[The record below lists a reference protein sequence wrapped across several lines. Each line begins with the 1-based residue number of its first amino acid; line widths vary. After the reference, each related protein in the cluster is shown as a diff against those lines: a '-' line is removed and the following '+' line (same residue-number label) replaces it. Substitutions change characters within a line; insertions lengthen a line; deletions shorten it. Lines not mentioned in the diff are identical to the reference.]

1 MMSSV
6 TFLESLLVSP
16 QITSSTIPARLL
28 MSLLLL
34 TGTAPPIE
42 EIQTTI
48 SRAAYPEQAVKLRQY
63 LTHIDELKAHKREI
77 ELEILTV
84 AESFSD
90 VLDFLYMLPRLD
102 KNPMTAL
109 AIFSEINLDMSVFP
123 SSKHLVSQAGCYPR
137 NDQSNGKVKFIRI
150 SHIDC
155 CLKPFLVQVTNA
167 LIKSKRHPEFKER
180 YHRIKSNADIKKQ
193 LSPFAKCF

>member
-1 MMSSV
+1 M
-6 TFLESLLVSP
+6 
-16 QITSSTIPARLL
+16 
-28 MSLLLL
+28 
-34 TGTAPPIE
+34 
-42 EIQTTI
+42 
-48 SRAAYPEQAVKLRQY
+48 
-63 LTHIDELKAHKREI
+63 
-77 ELEILTV
+77 TV